1 MRASMPTRCS
11 KLDEVVLKIAG
22 IKHRL
27 WRAVEQAGVVLDVL
41 DQRRR
46 TKHATIRLLRKPA
59 KWQMR
64 PPVSRSPTSLRATA
78 RQRGRSCPS
87 LSIASARDSTAE

>member
-1 MRASMPTRCS
+1 MPTRCS

-41 DQRRR
+41 VPRRL
-46 TKHATIRLLRKPA
+46 TKQATKRLRKLA
-59 KWQMR
+59 KRQMR
-64 PPVSRSPTSLRATA
+64 HAPYHDLRQACELRRGKEGDHA
-78 RQRGRSCPS
+78 RH
-87 LSIASARDSTAE
+87 